1 MVFQADAVMTFSLA
15 DDKECSL
22 FPRSCQGTNVY
33 KSQKLDKLADALE
46 RAERQLAETAA
57 NEAELRRCLT
67 CALGVVVEFGDLNG
81 FRNTTDQELG
91 KLVIVVAEE
100 SATTLN
106 CPASAAAKR
115 YEAMEA
121 ALQAAE
127 EALTD
132 MDMNH
137 GGAGKALLMVRAAL
151 DRSTAP
157 VCKESLHGEPDAT
170 PPAAS
175 D

>member
-1 MVFQADAVMTFSLA
+1 MSETKQLIEWLKSLA
-15 DDKECSL
+15 AKGGK
-22 FPRSCQGTNVY
+22 GTVDNIDARGLGRV
-33 KSQKLDKLADALE
+33 ADALE

-121 ALQAAE
+121 VLVEWLYDGRLQTFEDRDKFRKAA
-127 EALTD
+127 
-132 MDMNH
+132 
-137 GGAGKALLMVRAAL
+137 KAAL

>member
-1 MVFQADAVMTFSLA
+1 MSETNAELIARWREKGWWIGDGYANTFIADPDWQEA
-15 DDKECSL
+15 
-22 FPRSCQGTNVY
+22 
-33 KSQKLDKLADALE
+33 ADALE

-151 DRSTAP
+151 DGSTAP
-157 VCKESLHGEPDAT
+157 VCKES
-170 PPAAS
+170 
-175 D
+175 

>member
-1 MVFQADAVMTFSLA
+1 MQDVIGRRV
-15 DDKECSL
+15 
-22 FPRSCQGTNVY
+22 G
-33 KSQKLDKLADALE
+33 E
-46 RAERQLAETAA
+46 RQHRDMRHVASTQVDRRLGAGRQDQRLGLAERQLAETAA

>member
-1 MVFQADAVMTFSLA
+1 MSETNAELIARWREKGWWIGDGYANTFIADPDWQEA
-15 DDKECSL
+15 
-22 FPRSCQGTNVY
+22 
-33 KSQKLDKLADALE
+33 ADALE
-46 RAERQLAETAA
+46 RAERQLAEAAA

-157 VCKESLHGEPDAT
+157 VCKES
-170 PPAAS
+170 
-175 D
+175 

>member
-1 MVFQADAVMTFSLA
+1 MSETNAELVADLRKVGYIEA
-15 DDKECSL
+15 
-22 FPRSCQGTNVY
+22 
-33 KSQKLDKLADALE
+33 ADALE

-121 ALQAAE
+121 VLVEWLYDGRLQTFEDRDKFRKAA
-127 EALTD
+127 
-132 MDMNH
+132 
-137 GGAGKALLMVRAAL
+137 KAAL